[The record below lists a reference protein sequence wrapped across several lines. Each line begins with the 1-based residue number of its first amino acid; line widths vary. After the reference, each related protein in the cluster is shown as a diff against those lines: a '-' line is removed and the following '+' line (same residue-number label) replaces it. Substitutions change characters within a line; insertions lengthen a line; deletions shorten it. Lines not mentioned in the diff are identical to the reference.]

1 MMELLMAVA
10 IFTLAATG
18 LGLGLVFGRGPAETS
33 CGAADRL
40 PEGRCHDCPLRRRAD
55 TRGATR

>member
-18 LGLGLVFGRGPAETS
+18 LGLGLVFGRGPAKTS

-40 PEGRCHDCPLRRRAD
+40 PEGRCHDCPLRRRAEA
-55 TRGATR
+55 REATR